1 LKLSLLRGFWEIEQ
15 FDATE
20 LSNRQQIGRRGE
32 HPLSLLAW
40 ALFGAR
46 IGDVCTWF
54 WAYRSD
60 AIRRLELEASG
71 FEIEADMFTECARN
85 GLRIA
90 ELPITYRARADE
102 PIVTE
107 GRRENR
113 SVFVQ

>member
-46 IGDVCTWF
+46 ISDVCTWF

-60 AIRRLELEASG
+60 AIRRLELAASG
-71 FEIEADMFTECARN
+71 FEIEADMFTVREQ